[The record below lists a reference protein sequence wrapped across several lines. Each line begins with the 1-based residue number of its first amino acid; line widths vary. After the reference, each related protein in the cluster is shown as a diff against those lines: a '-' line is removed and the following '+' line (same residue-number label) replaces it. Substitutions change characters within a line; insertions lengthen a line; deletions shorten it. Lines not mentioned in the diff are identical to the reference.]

1 MVGVEIVDV
10 LSGDD
15 IDFGVP
21 IVIERIERLK
31 LAALFFAEIGEIFV
45 DKVYEM
51 FSDMIL

>member
-1 MVGVEIVDV
+1 MEHVVGIEIVDV

-31 LAALFFAEIGEIFV
+31 LAALLFAEIGEIFENEV
-45 DKVYEM
+45 CGIV
-51 FSDMIL
+51 F